1 MKTERLN
8 ANDPRTL
15 KRALAVLR
23 TGGLVAFPTD
33 TVYGVGAD
41 AFAGE
46 SIARIFQVKKR
57 PAEKSIAI
65 LLGSSTDLPQ
75 VAANLPSRARRLAD
89 HFWPGPLTLVV
100 WRKPE
105 LPAMLGPGR
114 TVGVRVPDHPFAQK
128 LLRAAGPLATSS
140 ANRSGGENN
149 TTADGVFSHL
159 GGQIELL
166 IDGGST
172 PGGTPSTVVDCT
184 DDELRILRSGPIAP
198 EDLWAALD

>member
-1 MKTERLN
+1 MS
-8 ANDPRTL
+8 DPL
-15 KRALAVLR
+15 ALERALAVLR

-46 SIARIFQVKKR
+46 SIARIFHVKMR

-65 LLGSSTDLPQ
+65 LLGSPADLPQ
-75 VAANLPSRARRLAD
+75 VAASLPAHATRLAD
-89 HFWPGPLTLVV
+89 RFWPGPLTLVV

-105 LPAMLGPGR
+105 LPATLGPGQ

-140 ANRSGGENN
+140 ANRSGGANN
-149 TTADGVFSHL
+149 TTANGVFDDL
-159 GGQIELL
+159 GGLIELIL
-166 IDGGST
+166 DGGTT

-184 DDELRILRSGPIAP
+184 EDELRILRSGPIAP
-198 EDLWAALD
+198 EALHAVLD